1 MDIAALSM
9 AMSQASLAQNVG
21 IQVMNIAKNQ
31 AETQSQTMVEMLG
44 KSVAPNL
51 GKHLIL
57 VFNCFMLRT
66 HENTRSYVSLCFL
79 LYIAF
84 GLFFCSFMRTYDPI
98 TDSE

>member
-44 KSVAPNL
+44 KSVDPNL
-51 GKHLIL
+51 GKTLDIS
-57 VFNCFMLRT
+57 V
-66 HENTRSYVSLCFL
+66 
-79 LYIAF
+79 
-84 GLFFCSFMRTYDPI
+84 
-98 TDSE
+98 

>member
-44 KSVAPNL
+44 KSVARIWE
-51 GKHLIL
+51 KHLIL
-57 VFNCFMLRT
+57 VYNCFMLRV
-66 HENTRSYVSLCFL
+66 HENERSYVSLDFTL
-79 LYIAF
+79 HSPSGF
-84 GLFFCSFMRTYDPI
+84 SFAHLCEHTIPLVIY
-98 TDSE
+98 

>member
-31 AETQSQTMVEMLG
+31 AEPQSQTMVEMLG

-51 GKHLIL
+51 GKTLDIS
-57 VFNCFMLRT
+57 V
-66 HENTRSYVSLCFL
+66 
-79 LYIAF
+79 
-84 GLFFCSFMRTYDPI
+84 
-98 TDSE
+98 